1 MLTEMF
7 TGCDFLPHQGRFRF
21 AAHYALRHLGVCLVV
36 ALLSAA
42 LVFGLLYP
50 APYRAMLG
58 VGPIFGLVLAVDVVC
73 GPLLTLILASPLKSR
88 RERWLDFGLIGL
100 IQALALA
107 YGLHSVWVARPAVL
121 AFERDRLVVVTANEV
136 DVADLPN
143 APPTLRRLPWW
154 GVQQVGTRRTYLYDN
169 VDAARIQGLEAGFT
183 WAITDALRWSM
194 DATLLRTRDKA
205 TGERLS
211 DRPDTSVASR
221 LAWRVAGWDA
231 QLGAEYTGRQTS
243 SGQRLP
249 AYTLWNASVGRAWAL
264 GAHQRLN
271 LRAGLENL
279 GDLRLAEKSPAFGY
293 AEQGRRVFVS
303 ARLDF

>member
-58 VGPIFGLVLAVDVVC
+58 VGPIFLLVLAVDVVC
-73 GPLLTLILASPLKSR
+73 GPLLTLILASPRKSR

-121 AFERDRLVVVTANEV
+121 AFEVDRLVVVTANEV

-154 GVQQVGTRRTYLYDN
+154 GVQQVGTRRAASSAEMLESVERGLAGWSPATQPGWWLPW
-169 VDAARIQGLEAGFT
+169 DAARADLKARAKPLPELIARRPP
-183 WAITDALRWSM
+183 DAQ
-194 DATLLRTRDKA
+194 ALLRA
-205 TGERLS
+205 
-211 DRPDTSVASR
+211 A
-221 LAWRVAGWDA
+221 AQAAGADPA
-231 QLGAEYTGRQTS
+231 HLLYLPLTS
-243 SGQRLP
+243 S
-249 AYTLWNASVGRAWAL
+249 TTKDWVAL
-264 GAHQRLN
+264 LDA
-271 LRAGLENL
+271 
-279 GDLRLAEKSPAFGY
+279 DLRLLGHVAVDGF
-293 AEQGRRVFVS
+293 
-303 ARLDF
+303 